1 MPQHTRRGP
10 TLVLMA
16 ATLWGTTGTA
26 QALGP
31 DGISPETVALVRMA
45 GGALLLGYAA
55 LRRETV
61 PLRALAGW
69 PLILGVAAMAGSQ
82 PLFFTGL
89 ERTGVAV
96 GTIVTIGSGPILAGL
111 LAWVVR
117 RERPGRRWALATVA
131 AVGGAVL
138 LVSGGEA
145 AGVDGA
151 GLAFAFGAGLAWAVY
166 LVAAK
171 ALFET
176 HPPVFVAGVVF
187 AGAAVLLAPFAVV
200 ADTAWLATAHGIL
213 TAVWLGVIATAL
225 SYVFFS
231 RGLGATPVAA
241 AATLTLAE
249 PLTAAVLGIA
259 LLDEPA
265 RASTL
270 GGILLIALGI
280 AVLSRQAPG
289 TRHQAPA

>member
-1 MPQHTRRGP
+1 M
-10 TLVLMA
+10 LVLIA

-31 DGISPETVALVRMA
+31 DGITSEVVALVRMT
-45 GGALLLGYAA
+45 GGALLLVYAV

-61 PLRALAGW
+61 PLRNLVGW
-69 PLILGVAAMAGSQ
+69 PLVLGIAAMAGSQ
-82 PLFFTGL
+82 PLFFMGL
-89 ERTGVAV
+89 ERTGVAI

-111 LAWVVR
+111 LAWAVR
-117 RERPGRRWALATVA
+117 RERPGRRWVVATVA
-131 AVGGAVL
+131 AVAGAIL
-138 LVSGGEA
+138 LVSGGQA

-151 GLAFAFGAGLAWAVY
+151 GLALAFGAGMAWAVY

-171 ALFET
+171 ALFEA

-187 AGAAVLLAPFAVV
+187 ASAAILLSPFAVIG
-200 ADTAWLATAHGIL
+200 DTSWLATGHGFL

-265 RASTL
+265 RLSTV
-270 GGILLIALGI
+270 GGILLIGLGI
-280 AVLSRQAPG
+280 AVLSIQAPG
-289 TRHQAPA
+289 TRHQASA